1 MLTAPSQLGSIDAV
15 AGWTLAATIVVA
27 LATVVYVALTHRL
40 VRTQTDPCTIVY
52 PKFDGGS
59 HILLVIE
66 NVGNGV
72 ARDIRFEL
80 SREIPK
86 YAGGPDVETGYVK
99 EMMTSGPLIHG
110 IPAMKPGESRVTVWG
125 QYGGLK
131 KALGD
136 EPVRVT
142 CRFRRLPGQF
152 GGIADD
158 DLDPVDC
165 VLEVDSFADT
175 LSIQGSTGGRLTAF
189 EMRVDELERKTGG
202 EV

>member
-1 MLTAPSQLGSIDAV
+1 MLAAVTIFGSIDAV
-15 AGWTLAATIVVA
+15 AGWTLTATVVVA
-27 LATVVYVALTHRL
+27 IATVVYVALTHRL
-40 VRTQTDPCTIVY
+40 VRAQTDPCVIVY

-72 ARDIRFEL
+72 ARNIRFDL

-86 YAGGPDVETGYVK
+86 YAGGPDMNSAYVK

-110 IPAMKPGESRVTVWG
+110 IPAMKPGECRVTVWG

-142 CRFRRLPGQF
+142 CRFKRLPGHF
-152 GGIADD
+152 ASIADD

-165 VLEVDSFADT
+165 VLEVDSFAST
-175 LSIQGSTGGRLTAF
+175 LSIPNSTSGRLRAL
-189 EMRVDELERKTGG
+189 EERVDELERQMRVT
-202 EV
+202 